1 MTHRVPLAVVLALV
15 VSATGCTHLPTT
27 QLAFD
32 QSMSRIDNISTPVKI
47 DFPAPSDNP
56 ISIELVDGTQLVG
69 TLHLRPPT
77 PTSSYAAVPVSFD
90 FKTLSDLK
98 DYRGTSTVVI
108 WEPEEFGVSPYS
120 IHLEKGQSPESL
132 AQASGSIL
140 AVLYLRRME

>member
-1 MTHRVPLAVVLALV
+1 MTRIVPLAVVV
-15 VSATGCTHLPTT
+15 VFMATMSGCTHLPTT
-27 QLAFD
+27 QLHFD
-32 QSMSRIDNISTPVKI
+32 QSMSLVDGSPTPVKI
-47 DFPAPSDNP
+47 DFPAPSDNA
-56 ISIELVDGTQLVG
+56 ITIELVDGTRIAG
-69 TLHLRPPT
+69 TIHLRQPT
-77 PTSSYAAVPVSFD
+77 GTSPYASVPVSLD

-132 AQASGSIL
+132 AQSTGSIL